1 MSVKKCINNDLN
13 LNIIGFNNFLSD
25 LLNDEF
31 SNNIKTIKLL
41 NNYQELSKLKF
52 KNNDHIIKYIDNE
65 LNKYIYKNTT
75 IIFNSDA
82 DINYII
88 KQVVFIEKKNYF
100 EIVRELNIDHIINI
114 LDYGTNNKNYNRD
127 IKKKY
132 YENIYNIII
141 NNNNNDINLI
151 SLLDKNWNNIN
162 FKNLYDLIVIIHN
175 NFVMNNI
182 EINEINELLSTKFD
196 CLESIKKLLDFI
208 KDTFIEIN
216 NSIHDNDYITNY
228 DNNIN
233 DDNLLKCKKYNLST
247 LILSLK
253 SNGFLL
259 FQEYEKDI
267 IKRYGNIYNSC
278 NQNYILN
285 LNNDINLLNYFIYV
299 ISINKNNIVNRY
311 VNDMLI
317 RIKGYLKDL
326 NESYNNNL
334 VFYKIKVRCIS
345 EKYNNFD
352 INSFKR
358 NIASFKILKYN
369 NANIDEESNVNK
381 DNNAISINE
390 KLYPYYDIY
399 TSFYKARYP
408 DRKISFDLS
417 RSTLIIEVC
426 INNKIYFIHL
436 AIIQFI
442 LLDTILSN
450 KNGISHTDIQLKT
463 GIKLKKLNESF
474 NSLLKIKLIKR
485 NVSNN
490 LFFINE
496 NFEFNSNEKN
506 KFSIANLVNIQ
517 NNKNIIKEKQFMHDK
532 KTIIQCNVIYYA
544 KKNVMFTIDV
554 LYNKMTYVI
563 PFKFTNEELVDC
575 INKCVNED
583 FLIEE
588 SLEGNKYYQYSELAD

>member
-1 MSVKKCINNDLN
+1 M
-13 LNIIGFNNFLSD
+13 
-25 LLNDEF
+25 
-31 SNNIKTIKLL
+31 NNIK
-41 NNYQELSKLKF
+41 
-52 KNNDHIIKYIDNE
+52 
-65 LNKYIYKNTT
+65 
-75 IIFNSDA
+75 
-82 DINYII
+82 
-88 KQVVFIEKKNYF
+88 
-100 EIVRELNIDHIINI
+100 
-114 LDYGTNNKNYNRD
+114 
-127 IKKKY
+127 
-132 YENIYNIII
+132 
-141 NNNNNDINLI
+141 
-151 SLLDKNWNNIN
+151 
-162 FKNLYDLIVIIHN
+162 
-175 NFVMNNI
+175 
-182 EINEINELLSTKFD
+182 INEINNLLSTKFD

-216 NSIHDNDYITNY
+216 NNCMYDIDNCMYDS
-228 DNNIN
+228 DNNM
-233 DDNLLKCKKYNLST
+233 DDNLLKYKKYNLST

-267 IKRYGNIYNSC
+267 IKRYGSIHNSS

-345 EKYNNFD
+345 EKYINFD

-408 DRKISFDLS
+408 DRKICFDLN

-442 LLDTILSN
+442 LLDTILNN

-463 GIKLKKLNESF
+463 GIKLKKLNDSF

-544 KKNVMFTIDV
+544 KKNVMFTVDV
-554 LYNKMTYVI
+554 LCNKLTYVI
-563 PFKFTNEELVDC
+563 PFKFTNEELIDC
-575 INKCVNED
+575 INKCIDDD
-583 FLIEE
+583 FLIEK
-588 SLEGNKYYQYSELAD
+588 SLEGNKYYEYSELAD

>member
-65 LNKYIYKNTT
+65 LNKYVYKNTT
-75 IIFNSDA
+75 TIFNSDA

-100 EIVRELNIDHIINI
+100 EIIRELNIDHIINI

-216 NSIHDNDYITNY
+216 SMNDNDYITNY

-326 NESYNNNL
+326 NESYYNNL

-408 DRKISFDLS
+408 DRKISFDLN

-426 INNKIYFIHL
+426 INNKTYFIHL

-463 GIKLKKLNESF
+463 GIKLKKLNDSF
-474 NSLLKIKLIKR
+474 NSLLKIKLIKK

-575 INKCVNED
+575 INKCVDED
-583 FLIEE
+583 YLIEK
-588 SLEGNKYYQYSELAD
+588 SLEGSKYYQYSELFD

>member
-1 MSVKKCINNDLN
+1 MSIKKCLNNDLN
-13 LNIIGFNNFLSD
+13 FNIIGFNNFLSD
-25 LLNDEF
+25 LLSDEF
-31 SNNIKTIKLL
+31 SNNIKMIKLL

-52 KNNDHIIKYIDNE
+52 QNNDHILSYINNE
-65 LNKYIYKNTT
+65 LNKYIYKNIS

-88 KQVVFIEKKNYF
+88 KQVVFVEKKNYF
-100 EIVRELNIDHIINI
+100 EIIREINLDHIINI
-114 LDYGTNNKNYNRD
+114 LDYGTNSKNYNQD

-132 YENIYNIII
+132 YENIYNTII
-141 NNNNNDINLI
+141 NNNNDDINLI

-162 FKNLYDLIVIIHN
+162 YKYLYDLIIIIHN
-175 NFVMNNI
+175 NFVMNSI
-182 EINEINELLSTKFD
+182 EINKINNLLSTKFD
-196 CLESIKKLLDFI
+196 CLESIKKLLTFI

-216 NSIHDNDYITNY
+216 DNYKNE
-228 DNNIN
+228 DNVDIDADININ
-233 DDNLLKCKKYNLST
+233 NNLFKYNLST
-247 LILSLK
+247 LIFSLK

-267 IKRYGNIYNSC
+267 IKRYGSIYNSS
-278 NQNYILN
+278 NPNYILN
-285 LNNDINLLNYFIYV
+285 LNNDINLINYFIYL

-317 RIKGYLKDL
+317 RIKSYLKDL
-326 NESYNNNL
+326 NESYHNNL
-334 VFYKIKVRCIS
+334 IFYKIKVRCIS
-345 EKYNNFD
+345 EKYLNFD

-358 NIASFKILKYN
+358 NIASFKLLKYN
-369 NANIDEESNVNK
+369 NTNVDEELNVDKN
-381 DNNAISINE
+381 NNAISINE

-399 TSFYKARYP
+399 VSFYKARYP
-408 DRKISFDLS
+408 DRKICFDLNY
-417 RSTLIIEVC
+417 STLIIEIC

-442 LLDTILSN
+442 LLDTILNN

-463 GIKLKKLNESF
+463 GINLKKLNDSF

-506 KFSIANLVNIQ
+506 KFSIANLVNFQ
-517 NNKNIIKEKQFMHDK
+517 NNKNVIKEKEFMHDK
-532 KTIIQCNVIYYA
+532 KMIIQCNVINYA
-544 KKNVMFTIDV
+544 KKNVMFTLDV
-554 LYNKMTYVI
+554 LYNKMTYVV
-563 PFKFTNEELVDC
+563 PFKFTNEELIDC
-575 INKCVNED
+575 INKCVDED
-583 FLIEE
+583 YLIEKY
-588 SLEGNKYYQYSELAD
+588 LEGSKYYQYSELAD